1 MKTRT
6 GGSTLRATGLA
17 VFAALSLAGAAAAD
31 PAGSAV
37 YPTVDHHMHIFSPE
51 AARVLKILCV
61 RAGPAK
67 CPPEISTGASDGQD
81 VVKSLDAAGISKG
94 VLLSTGYFFGSPD
107 VTDLK
112 LDVAKETRAEN
123 AFVVGQARAH
133 CGRLL
138 AFISVNPLSP
148 NALGEIAYWGREGG
162 ATGLK
167 LHLEN
172 SGFDFRSPAQ
182 VKKLAA
188 VFHAAAREHFPIVV
202 HLETRNDDYGAKDVR
217 IFLKDVAPFARGVPV
232 QIAHAGAGGGDNEH
246 TLSALGA
253 FADALARDPKDTA
266 NLFFDLAQVPDEV
279 SNTAKNKATPEHV
292 AALVALIRRI
302 GLHRF
307 VPGSDWTTGLNLKP
321 YYDDERAALG
331 LSDSEWDALAANEA
345 PYVKSASERQSCSA
359 HL

>member
-1 MKTRT
+1 
-6 GGSTLRATGLA
+6 
-17 VFAALSLAGAAAAD
+17 
-31 PAGSAV
+31 
-37 YPTVDHHMHIFSPE
+37 MHIFSPE

-81 VVKSLDAAGISKG
+81 VVASLDAAGIRNG

-112 LDVAKETRAEN
+112 LDVPAETRAEN
-123 AFVVGQARAH
+123 TFVVGQARAH

-138 AFISVNPLSP
+138 AFISVNPLAT
-148 NALGEIAYWGREGG
+148 NALDEIAYWGREGG

-188 VFHAAAREHFPIVV
+188 VFRAAAREHFPIVV

-217 IFLKDVAPFARGVPV
+217 IFLKDVAPFARSVPV
-232 QIAHAGAGGGDNEH
+232 QIAHAGAGGGVNAH

-253 FADALARDPKDTA
+253 FADVLARDPAGTA
-266 NLFFDLAQVPDEV
+266 NLFFDLAMVPDEV
-279 SNTAKNKATPEHV
+279 SNTAKIKATPEHI
-292 AALVALIRRI
+292 AALVGLMHRI
-302 GLHRF
+302 GLNRF

-359 HL
+359 RL